1 MTTIHTFESADI
13 EYLRHGAE
21 PLLAHIYRP
30 KGKGPFPLM
39 ISVHGG
45 AWSLFDRFE
54 DRVINET
61 LAKSGVVVASID
73 FRVPPNAPG
82 YPASVADI
90 NYAVRWF
97 KSHAAEFA
105 SRADKV
111 GIIGGSSG
119 GHLAVLTA
127 MRPYDSRYSELSLP
141 MASSGAVDAKV
152 GCAVLCWPVIDPL
165 GRYKYMKAL
174 KAGGAPYPAVVDR
187 AIPGHEMY
195 WPSEASME
203 EASPMSIVERGEACE
218 KPPILYIQGT
228 IDDAH
233 PRPFLDRFVKGYREA
248 GGRLDL
254 ELYEGEGSS
263 FIDRNPNGAGTP
275 KALKRLV
282 DYVHAELGGH

>member
-1 MTTIHTFESADI
+1 MTTTHTFESADI

-21 PLLAHIYRP
+21 PLLAHVYRP
-30 KGKGPFPLM
+30 VGKGPLPLM

-45 AWSLFDRFE
+45 AWCMFDRFE
-54 DRVINET
+54 DRAINET
-61 LAKSGVVVASID
+61 LAKSGVVVASLD
-73 FRVPPNAPG
+73 FRVPPDGPG

-97 KSHAAEFA
+97 KSRAAEFDI
-105 SRADKV
+105 RADKV

-119 GHLAVLTA
+119 GHLAMLTA
-127 MRPYDSRYSELSLP
+127 MRPFDPRYCEIRLP
-141 MASSGAVDAKV
+141 AGSDGQVDATV

-165 GRYKYMKAL
+165 GRYKYVKAL
-174 KAGGAPYPAVVDR
+174 KAGGPPYPAVVDR

-203 EASPMSIVERGEACE
+203 EASPMSIVERGETYE

-233 PRPFLDRFVKGYREA
+233 PRPFLDRFVSGYRAA

-254 ELYEGEGSS
+254 ELYDGEGSS
-263 FIDRNPNGAGTP
+263 FIDRNPNGPGTP
-275 KALKRLV
+275 KALRRMV
-282 DYVHAELGGH
+282 EYVHAELGMR